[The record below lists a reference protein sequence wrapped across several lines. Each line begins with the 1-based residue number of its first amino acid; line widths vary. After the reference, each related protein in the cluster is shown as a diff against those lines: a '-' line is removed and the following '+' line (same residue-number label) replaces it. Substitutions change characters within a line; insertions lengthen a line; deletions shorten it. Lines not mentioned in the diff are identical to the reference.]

1 MNTNDNFD
9 SLWAN
14 LRNAVTEARTP
25 KTVEPVRLKEITM
38 QTTHPL
44 DNVIAKSTIEVTED
58 SIQIYRAGAL
68 IKTYLT
74 KEDAIRLAANLIA
87 IHTK

>member
-1 MNTNDNFD
+1 MNTTDNFD
-9 SLWAN
+9 ALWAN

-25 KTVEPVRLKEITM
+25 KTVEPVRPKELVM
-38 QTTHPL
+38 ETTHPL
-44 DNVIAKSTIEVTED
+44 DHIIGNSTIEVTDD
-58 SIQIYRAGAL
+58 SIKIYRAGAL

>member
-25 KTVEPVRLKEITM
+25 KTVEPMRHNELVMR
-38 QTTHPL
+38 TTHPL
-44 DNVIAKSTIEVTED
+44 DHIIANSDIVVTKD
-58 SIQIYRAGAL
+58 SIQIYRSGAL

-87 IHTK
+87 IHNQ

>member
-25 KTVEPVRLKEITM
+25 KTVEPVRPKELVMT
-38 QTTHPL
+38 TTHPL
-44 DNVIAKSTIEVTED
+44 DSVIANSDIVVTKD
-58 SIQIYRAGAL
+58 SIQIHRAGAL

-87 IHTK
+87 IHQ